1 MAQERATPPIV
12 IVGGGPVGMMLAMN
26 IAALG
31 VRSLVLNTG
40 IDSRWHPKGSTQNA
54 RTMEHYRRLGVA
66 GRVRKVGLPPNHPTD
81 VGYFTALNGRELAR
95 LPMESEADKMRRVQA
110 APVTDQVPEP
120 LFRCNQMYAERELHA
135 YMKTV
140 DLVDSRYGWR
150 CVAVADRG
158 THVEA
163 EAEHVASGRRETLRC
178 AYLVGADGGQ
188 SVVRRTLGIR
198 YSGEVIDEAKANA
211 YGTGATISTHLRAPD
226 LYRRVIKQK
235 RCWQYWIVSG
245 KLRALLTALDGDSEF
260 LFNTRCRSVDDPPDR
275 DFIAQRLH
283 DAIGED
289 VAVEYIG
296 YWPWTAGQALVANSF
311 GRGRIVLAGDAVHLF
326 TPTGGFGMN
335 TGIDDAANLGWK
347 LAAMV
352 QGWGGPNLLAS
363 YEAERRPIAFRNTGH
378 AKRLSGSLA
387 DVPTAPEMD
396 DDSEAGTRARAA
408 SREVLM
414 GFGEEFASIG
424 VQLGARY
431 DGSPIIAGDGTAP
444 PPDDPA
450 IYQPTSIPGGRAP
463 HAWLADRSSLY
474 DHFGPGFTLL
484 RLPGCR
490 ADERALAVSFARRD
504 MPLTVYD
511 VPVPE
516 ARDLYQ
522 RGLALVRPD
531 QHVAWRGDALPDDC
545 DALLAK
551 VTGW

>member
-12 IVGGGPVGMMLAMN
+12 IVGGGPVGMMLALN

-54 RTMEHYRRLGVA
+54 RTMEHYRRLGLA
-66 GRVRKVGLPPNHPTD
+66 RRVRQVGLPADHPTD
-81 VGYFTALNGRELAR
+81 VGYFTALNGWELAR
-95 LPMESEADKMRRVQA
+95 LPMESEADKMRRVRA
-110 APVTDQVPEP
+110 APITDQVPEP

-140 DLVDSRYGWR
+140 DLVDSWYGWR
-150 CVAVADRG
+150 CVGVADKG
-158 THVEA
+158 GHVEV
-163 EAEHVASGRRETLRC
+163 EAEHVASGRRESLSC

-188 SVVRRTLGIR
+188 SIVRRALGVR
-198 YSGEVIDEAKANA
+198 YGGKVLEPQD
-211 YGTGATISTHLRAPD
+211 YGTGATVSTHLRAPD

-235 RCWQYWIVSG
+235 HCWQYWIVSA
-245 KLRALLTALDGDSEF
+245 RVRSLLTALDGESEF
-260 LFNTRCRSVDDPPDR
+260 LFNTRCRSVEETPDR
-275 DFIAQRLH
+275 ALVAERLR
-283 DAIGED
+283 ASIGED
-289 VAVEYIG
+289 VEVEYLS
-296 YWPWTAGQALVANSF
+296 YTPWTAGQALVADSF
-311 GRGRIVLAGDAVHLF
+311 GRGRMILAGDAVHLF

-347 LAAMV
+347 LAALA
-352 QGWGGPNLLAS
+352 QGWGGPKLVES

-378 AKRLSGSLA
+378 AARLTGSFV
-387 DVPTAPEMD
+387 DVPIAREMD
-396 DDSEAGTRARAA
+396 EGGPAGDRARAA
-408 SREVLM
+408 AGKYLSS
-414 GFGEEFASIG
+414 FGEEFASIG

-431 DGSPIIAGDGTAP
+431 DSSPIVAGDGTAP

-450 IYQPTSIPGGRAP
+450 IYVPSSVPGGRAP
-463 HAWLADRSSLY
+463 HVWLADRSSLY
-474 DHFGPGFTLL
+474 DHFGPGFTVLE
-484 RLPGCR
+484 LPGR
-490 ADERALAVSFARRD
+490 RSDGRDLAAAFARRAI
-504 MPLTVYD
+504 PLTVHD

-522 RGLALVRPD
+522 SGLALIRPD

-545 DALLAK
+545 DALVRR